1 MRSRIDPLLGMSVA
15 GVLGLTIVQLL
26 AQTATGVFEG
36 RAAFGDWRADRPGV
50 RRLIKPRDLPPPQPK
65 DSVANR
71 ARIAQ
76 RTDEQPVVPSGFA
89 VNLFAS
95 GLTTPRLIRAAP
107 NGDIFVAESR
117 AGRVSVLRPDGGVA
131 AKKSVFASGLNYP
144 FGIAFYPP
152 GAEPQWVYVAETGA
166 VVRFPYRSGDLASR
180 GEPEMVVPRLPT
192 GGHATR
198 ESRSRRTAQPC
209 MCLSDRAPTMPKVW
223 AGCPAQACKTSS
235 PTIRSGRHGAMRP
248 IAPMS

>member
-1 MRSRIDPLLGMSVA
+1 PTIAVSRTGWRLRNRAGHGFVPLARLRQFLPGDSMRSRIDPLLGMSVA

-36 RAAFGDWRADRPGV
+36 RAAFADCRADRPGV

-131 AKKSVFASGLNYP
+131 AKKSVFASR
-144 FGIAFYPP
+144 
-152 GAEPQWVYVAETGA
+152 AELSIRRRLLSARRRAT
-166 VVRFPYRSGDLASR
+166 
-180 GEPEMVVPRLPT
+180 MVL
-192 GGHATR
+192 
-198 ESRSRRTAQPC
+198 
-209 MCLSDRAPTMPKVW
+209 
-223 AGCPAQACKTSS
+223 CP
-235 PTIRSGRHGAMRP
+235 
-248 IAPMS
+248 